1 MTRGSER
8 AAVVPGIDLVKPVLA
23 LLVIWIHTAPLA
35 RIAPTVNTYVTAG
48 AARLAVPL
56 YLAISGYLLFRRPNP
71 PVGRPLGRGG
81 ERYHKLL
88 VV

>member
-35 RIAPTVNTYVTAG
+35 RIAPT
-48 AARLAVPL
+48 
-56 YLAISGYLLFRRPNP
+56 
-71 PVGRPLGRGG
+71 G
-81 ERYHKLL
+81 ERMPGA
-88 VV
+88 VRPASETFAGDDD